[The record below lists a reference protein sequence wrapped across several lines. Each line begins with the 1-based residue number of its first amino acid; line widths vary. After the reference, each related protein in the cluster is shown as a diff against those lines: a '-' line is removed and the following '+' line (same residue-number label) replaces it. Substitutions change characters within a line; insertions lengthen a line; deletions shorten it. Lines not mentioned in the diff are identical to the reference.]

1 MKNLFISNMDKK
13 DVNHFTS
20 DLGLF
25 LRKKADKPFKK
36 LLRIFTNANVI
47 KMANDTNLSDEDF
60 FSRLDLEPLPCSVYP
75 LSLSKKKNANNVVL
89 ERYPALDREES
100 YIFVGNHTCPEDAET
115 MLGILDR
122 NAYLILGSV
131 ELIKYD
137 PEAYL
142 AWLNGMIAFDTL
154 DKKER
159 KELLPKMERVLK
171 TNSILIFPEGSHNYH
186 PNKLIN
192 DLFDGPV
199 NLALRTGKK
208 IVPVILFRD
217 EARRI
222 YYIDVGNPIDVGA
235 LSLNVSEYY
244 PGEEE
249 SEKYRVKAL
258 SSYLRDKMATAVYH
272 LMVRHSELIK
282 RSEHRDM
289 QRECVAAYVEET
301 FTKLAWRHD
310 VFDAEYITKKNKSD
324 REYEEVVRTLSRL
337 RLKKKV
343 LNRTGLYSREYVLK
357 EMDLERKD
365 VISNLRNR
373 FMALHGW

>member
-1 MKNLFISNMDKK
+1 MKNPFISDLDKK

-36 LLRIFTNANVI
+36 LLQIFTRANI
-47 KMANDTNLSDEDF
+47 IRMDKDTNLTDEEY
-60 FSRLDLEPLPCSVYP
+60 FSRLELRSVPHFRYP
-75 LSLSKKKNANNVVL
+75 LSKKKNVNNVVL

-100 YIFVGNHTCPEDAET
+100 YIFVGNHTCPEDVET

-154 DKKER
+154 DKTER

-217 EARRI
+217 EAHRI

-235 LSLNVSEYY
+235 LSLNTNEYCL
-244 PGEEE
+244 GEEE
-249 SEKYRVKAL
+249 SEKYRIKVL

-272 LMVRHSELIK
+272 LMARHSEPIK
-282 RSEHRDM
+282 RSNHEDM
-289 QRECVAAYVEET
+289 EGECIAAYVEET
-301 FTKLAWRHD
+301 FTKLKWQHN
-310 VFDAEYITKKNKSD
+310 VFEAEYITKKNKSD
-324 REYEEVVRTLSRL
+324 REYDEVVRTLSRL

-343 LNRTGLYSREYVLK
+343 LNQTGLYSREYVLK

-365 VISNLRNR
+365 VISNLRKR
-373 FMALHGW
+373 FMELHGW

>member
-13 DVNHFTS
+13 NVNHFTS
-20 DLGLF
+20 ALGLF
-25 LRKKADKPFKK
+25 LREKADKPFKK
-36 LLRIFTNANVI
+36 LVRFFTNANIIRV
-47 KMANDTNLSDEDF
+47 ANDINLSDEEY
-60 FSRLDLEPLPCSVYP
+60 FSHLELEPVLHSGYP
-75 LSLSKKKNANNVVL
+75 LSKKKNVNNVVV
-89 ERYPALDREES
+89 ERYPTLDREKS

-217 EARRI
+217 EEHRI

-235 LSLNVSEYY
+235 FSLNVSEYY

-272 LMVRHSELIK
+272 LMARHSEPIK
-282 RSEHRDM
+282 RMEHEDI
-289 QRECVAAYVEET
+289 QGECVAAYVEET

-310 VFDAEYITKKNKSD
+310 VFDAEYITKKNKAD
-324 REYEEVVRTLSRL
+324 REYEEVVTTLSRL
-337 RLKKKV
+337 RPQKKV
-343 LNRTGLYSREYVLK
+343 LRQTGLCIREYVLK
-357 EMDLERKD
+357 ELDLAQKD
-365 VISNLRNR
+365 VISNLRKR
-373 FMALHGW
+373 FMEMQGLF